1 MKTKDEALQTYKL
14 YEAMLAIR
22 GVYTSKHLLRTEGVS
37 TQVQNSIAK
46 QGTNHR
52 LMVHS
57 VVNSISKSPIYTQI
71 NFIFTVLKFPSYR
84 EKYS

>member
-37 TQVQNSIAK
+37 T
-46 QGTNHR
+46 
-52 LMVHS
+52 
-57 VVNSISKSPIYTQI
+57 
-71 NFIFTVLKFPSYR
+71 
-84 EKYS
+84 